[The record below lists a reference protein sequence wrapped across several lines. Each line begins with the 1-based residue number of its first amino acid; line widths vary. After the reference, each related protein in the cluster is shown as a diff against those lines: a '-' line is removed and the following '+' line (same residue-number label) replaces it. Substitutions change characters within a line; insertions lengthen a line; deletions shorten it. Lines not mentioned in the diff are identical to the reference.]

1 MGEISQPSAEIP
13 SQHGTAG
20 KLPLRE
26 AGRKIEPPESPAS
39 QPSSIGTLPLFWL
52 AGWTVVIVVLLTSVG
67 IWGPG
72 MEFPTTVS
80 RTEVKTE
87 NGGTLILE
95 TTVREVI
102 GDVIDDGVDWLTTEA
117 SWLFDG
123 LSTAVSYALVY
134 IENRLKW
141 VPWPAIVVAL
151 ALLSFAVGRWGLL
164 SFTLVALLFVGFMG
178 LWENTIETIALMM
191 VAVVISV
198 TIGLPLGV
206 LGARNQTA
214 DNLMRPIL
222 DGMQTMPSFV
232 YLLPGLLFFGLGKP
246 AGIFATIIYAVPP
259 VIRLTNLGDPPG
271 VGRSDRGRPS
281 IRNHAIPAAHQS
293 ANPDGIA
300 HNHGRHQPNHDDG
313 LGDDNHRQHGGRR
326 RSGRK
331 RAACAAKK
339 STGQWGNCR
348 SGDRIFGHRHRPP
361 HAVGGPRSAGDPQR
375 WLASA
380 WEAGLLHNVYMLHLL
395 PEKARRCRVHPKI
408 GGASDRERRVAV
420 SPLNRNSESISIKYY
435 I

>member
-259 VIRLTNLGDPPG
+259 VIRLTNLG
-271 VGRSDRGRPS
+271 
-281 IRNHAIPAAHQS
+281 IRQVSAEAIEAAQ
-293 ANPDGIA
+293 AFGTTPFQLLTKVQIPMALPTIMAGINQTTMMA
-300 HNHGRHQPNHDDG
+300 LAMTTIASMVAAGG
-313 LGDDNHRQHGGRR
+313 LGENVL
-326 RSGRK
+326 
-331 RAACAAKK
+331 RALQKN
-339 STGQWGNCR
+339 QPGN
-348 SGDRIFGHRHRPP
+348 GAI
-361 HAVGGPRSAGDPQR
+361 
-375 WLASA
+375 
-380 WEAGLLHNVYMLHLL
+380 AGLAIVFLAIV
-395 PEKARRCRVHPKI
+395 I
-408 GGASDRERRVAV
+408 DRLMQSVAQGRQETRSV
-420 SPLNRNSESISIKYY
+420 G
-435 I
+435 